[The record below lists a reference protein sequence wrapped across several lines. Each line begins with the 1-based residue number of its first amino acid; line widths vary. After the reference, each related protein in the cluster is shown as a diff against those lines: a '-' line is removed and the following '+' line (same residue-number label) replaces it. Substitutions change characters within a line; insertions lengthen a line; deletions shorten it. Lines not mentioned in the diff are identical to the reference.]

1 MNRNEMN
8 IYRFTFTAVF
18 TALILITAGPAS
30 SENLHPSGVL
40 RGRSASESKVILPSG
55 GHESIP
61 VRSSIQKGRSL
72 NEGDLIL
79 RVKTSESRKLKA
91 ISSVGSSCCKPSFK
105 ALSAITG
112 NSYYLINEEQKQKAL
127 AGIKSP
133 GFEVDAF
140 PNIVKHL
147 EYSLPDDPLLKS
159 QWCHLNDDNPYSDM
173 DSLKAWDVYTGSGD
187 VVLALIDSGVDYNH
201 PDLAAN
207 IWNNP
212 GEIAGN
218 GIDDDGNG
226 YIDDIHGIDSGDGD
240 TNPMDYDG
248 HGTHVAGIM
257 GAVGGNGLGVAGVNW
272 QVKIMVLK
280 GFEEKSDGMDT
291 QMELEAIDYL
301 LDMKSR
307 GINIVAVNASY
318 GYTGEE
324 DDLEKE
330 AIEALGQAGIL
341 FIAAAGNDESNNDSS
356 WYGHYPSSYDLDNI
370 ISVAASD
377 SEGMP
382 AYYSNY
388 GETSVDLA
396 APGDNILS
404 TVMGEHTFTPD
415 SGDFFFDDMEKGYD
429 GWTPEGTWAVTEEQ
443 AASLV
448 NAWSDSPDGRY
459 NTYEDMALTS
469 PVIDL
474 SREKVPM
481 ALGFSI
487 NYEIENWA
495 YSSYFDA
502 LQVWYLAP
510 PEKPGYEPVWE
521 EIGAIAGSSHG
532 EWEIWSAMI
541 PERFFWEG
549 FQFRFVLHSDY
560 SIQKDG
566 VYIDDIGIGV
576 PEMIYPYEYYSG
588 TSMAAP
594 QVTGAAGLA
603 ASYYPGS
610 TQDDIKE
617 RILKGIMP
625 LSDLEGV
632 VAAGGIL
639 NLAGVLSADPTRDR
653 DGDNV
658 PDFYDN
664 CAGTSNSG
672 QADTDNDGYGNACDC
687 DFNNDGFV
695 NQSDFIKFR
704 TYWGTDDEIADFN
717 GDGSVNQMDYM
728 IFRSHWGTT
737 EPFE

>member
-1 MNRNEMN
+1 MN
-8 IYRFTFTAVF
+8 IYRFTYTAVIA
-18 TALILITAGPAS
+18 ALVLITSGPAR
-30 SENLHPSGVL
+30 SENSHPSGLL
-40 RGRSASESKVILPSG
+40 RGRSEAESQVFLLSG
-55 GHESIP
+55 GDDSIP
-61 VRSSIQKGRSL
+61 VRSSIQKGMTL
-72 NEGDLIL
+72 NDGKFIL
-79 RVKTSESRKLKA
+79 RVKKPENRELKE
-91 ISSVGSSCCKPSFK
+91 ISSVDASCSNPSFR
-105 ALSAITG
+105 ALSAVTG
-112 NSYYLINEEQKQKAL
+112 NSYFLVNEDQKQKVIK
-127 AGIKSP
+127 GIKNS
-133 GFEVDAF
+133 GYTANAF

-147 EYSLPDDPLLKS
+147 EQKLPDDPLIKS
-159 QWCHLNDDNPYSDM
+159 QWCHLNDDNPCSDM
-173 DSLKAWDVYTGSGD
+173 DSLKAWSVTTGSSD
-187 VVLALIDSGVDYNH
+187 VVIALIDSGVDYNH

-257 GAVGGNGLGVAGVNW
+257 GAVGDNGLGVAGVNW

-280 GFEEKSDGMDT
+280 GFEEKSDSMDT
-291 QMELEAIDYL
+291 QMELEAINYL

-324 DDLEKE
+324 DALEKE
-330 AIEALGQAGIL
+330 SIEALGQAGIL
-341 FIAAAGNDESNNDSS
+341 FIAAAGNDETDNDSS

-370 ISVAASD
+370 VSVAASD
-377 SEGMP
+377 SDGMA

-388 GETSVDLA
+388 GETTVDLA

-404 TVMGEHTFTPD
+404 TVMGEHTYTPD
-415 SGDFFFDDMEKGYD
+415 PGDFFFTDMENGYD
-429 GWTPEGTWAVTEEQ
+429 GWIPEGTWTVTEEQ
-443 AASLV
+443 AESPV
-448 NAWSDSPDGRY
+448 NAWSDSPDSRY
-459 NTYEDMALTS
+459 DTYEDMALTS

-474 SREKVPM
+474 SKEEAPM
-481 ALGFSI
+481 SLGFSI
-487 NYEIENWA
+487 NYEIEDWA

-510 PEKPGYEPVWE
+510 PENPEDEPEWE
-521 EIGAIAGSSHG
+521 EIGAIAGSSNG
-532 EWEIWSAMI
+532 EWEIWSALI
-541 PERFFWEG
+541 PERFLWEG

-566 VYIDDIGIGV
+566 VYIDDIGIGR

-603 ASYYPGS
+603 ASYFPG
-610 TQDDIKE
+610 TDMDEIKE
-617 RILKGIMP
+617 RILKGTMP
-625 LSDLEGV
+625 LPDLDGI
-632 VAAGGIL
+632 VATGGML
-639 NLAGVLSADPTRDR
+639 NLAGALSTNPTGDRDR
-653 DGDNV
+653 DSV

-664 CAGTSNSG
+664 CAATPNFE
-672 QADTDNDGYGNACDC
+672 QADTDNDGYGNVCDC
-687 DFNNDGFV
+687 DLNNDGSV

-704 TYWGTDDEIADFN
+704 SYWGTDDEIADFN
-717 GDGSVNQMDYM
+717 GDGAVSQSDF
-728 IFRSHWGTT
+728 IILRSRWGTT
-737 EPFE
+737 APFE